1 MQYIPNSSIKQ
12 QMLKEL
18 KIENIEQLF
27 GDIPKEF
34 RIEKLNLP
42 NGKTEMEVKKELKE
56 ILKKNK
62 VLLSFLGG
70 GIYKHYIPSAVKSL
84 VSRAEFYTS
93 YTPYQP
99 EVSQGFLQAMFE
111 YQSLICELTGMD
123 IANSSLYDSSSALG
137 ESALMCARINNK
149 NEFIISRAISF
160 EKKLVLKNYVKGAK
174 LKIKEV
180 NFNEDGK
187 INLEELKNVVNEN
200 TCGIYIENPNYF
212 GIFEDEIDKVKEIIG
227 KSLFVVGVNP
237 ISLGIV
243 KSPKEYNADIVI
255 GEGQCLGNA
264 MNFGGPLL
272 GIFACKK
279 EFLRQFPGRIVGL
292 TKDINGERAFCLTL
306 QTREQHIRRSKATSN
321 ICTNNALTALTATIY
336 ISLLGKNGLKKL
348 AELNLKKANYLA
360 REICKINGFKKAF
373 NSLHFNEFVIQS
385 EKSAEEINKKLLKKG
400 ILGGLLLE
408 KHFPELKNSMLIGIT
423 EMHDKES
430 LDKFV
435 SVFRFI

>member
-1 MQYIPNSSIKQ
+1 MQYIPNTSIKN

-18 KIENIEQLF
+18 KINSIEQLF
-27 GDIPKEF
+27 EDIPKEF

-42 NGKTEMEVKKELKE
+42 NGKTEMEVKKEVKE

-62 VLLSFLGG
+62 VLPSFLGG

-99 EVSQGFLQAMFE
+99 EVSQGFLQSMFE

-123 IANSSLYDSSSALG
+123 VANASLYDGTTALG
-137 ESALMCARINNK
+137 EGALMCARINAK
-149 NEFIISRAISF
+149 NEFIIPRAISF
-160 EKKLVLKNYVKGAK
+160 EKKSVLKNYVKGAK
-174 LKIKEV
+174 LKIKEI
-180 NFNEDGK
+180 NFNKDGK
-187 INLEELKNVVNEN
+187 INLEELKNAINEN
-200 TCGIYIENPNYF
+200 TSGVYIENPNYF
-212 GIFEDEIDKVKEIIG
+212 GIFEDEINKVKETIG
-227 KSLFVVGVNP
+227 KSLLVVGVNP

-243 KSPKEYNADIVI
+243 SPPSEYNADIVI
-255 GEGQCLGNA
+255 GEGQCFGNP

-272 GIFACKK
+272 GIFSCKK
-279 EFLRQFPGRIVGL
+279 EFLRQLPGRIVGL
-292 TKDINGERAFCLTL
+292 TKDAKGKRAFCLTL

-321 ICTNNALTALTATIY
+321 ICTNNALNSLIATIY
-336 ISLLGKNGLKKL
+336 LSLLGKNGFKKL

-360 REICKINGFKKAF
+360 GKICKINGFKKVF

-385 EKSAEEINKKLLKKG
+385 EKSAEEINKKLLQKG
-400 ILGGLLLE
+400 IQGGLLLE
-408 KHFPELKNSMLIGIT
+408 KQFPELKNSMLIATT
-423 EMHDKES
+423 EMHGKDD

-435 SVFRFI
+435 RNLNS